1 MHRACTCGGREMARE
16 TGQEHD
22 HEGEEEDERRP
33 RTERRGCAIRRRG
46 ARGGLDGPDAP
57 RRSRGYVTTLRGDK
71 TAGEGGAGRGGG
83 RRTQRGHLHGRRSPS
98 LLSSRQIQHTSSS
111 ARDGTGRGA
120 GGGRQ
125 RTGEREEWGMHA
137 SRSSG
142 FVARRGFAD
151 ESRGV
156 PSSQMASDLVLR
168 GSAPTMARRSSSFG
182 AFRAARGPV
191 VVRGRGSPGDNLE
204 IDRLRERRARARR
217 GSARANDRANFS
229 ASEEY
234 RGRNPR
240 ARSGETKSRAR
251 AAMVGASEGSVLF
264 CAGQRC

>member
-1 MHRACTCGGREMARE
+1 M
-16 TGQEHD
+16 
-22 HEGEEEDERRP
+22 
-33 RTERRGCAIRRRG
+33 
-46 ARGGLDGPDAP
+46 
-57 RRSRGYVTTLRGDK
+57 
-71 TAGEGGAGRGGG
+71 GRGGG